1 MTSVLDDLIG
11 KITNRDALATSG
23 VDLGD
28 TASHD
33 TATDYSNVFDVCQFH
48 RCFQKSGLGGTLRDV
63 SRSDNVLREG
73 CQ

>member
-11 KITNRDALATSG
+11 KVTNRDAVAASR

-33 TATDYSNVFDVCQFH
+33 TATYYSNVFDVF
-48 RCFQKSGLGGTLRDV
+48 
-63 SRSDNVLREG
+63 
-73 CQ
+73 